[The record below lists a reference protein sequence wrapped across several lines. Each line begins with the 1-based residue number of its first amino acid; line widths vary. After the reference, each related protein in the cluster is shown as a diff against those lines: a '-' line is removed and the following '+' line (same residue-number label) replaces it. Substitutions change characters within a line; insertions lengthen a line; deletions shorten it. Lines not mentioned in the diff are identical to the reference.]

1 MKRLILDQELKAD
14 NPRLTPEDSHY
25 LTNVL
30 RMSPGD
36 KFILVDPKGLEHRV
50 LLVSVKKQGALF
62 QIEEQLLPSR
72 VEAGVSV
79 DLWLPLLKGE
89 KVEIVLQKAVELGV
103 ASITLWSAKRSV
115 VRPAGNEEKKFTR
128 WQAIAKNAAQQ
139 CGRTKVPKIRGVM
152 DLKDVPR
159 EGTRIFAWE
168 LERALPLK
176 SALAGSPQ
184 SITVLTG
191 PEGGLDP
198 VEAEFLHAAGFQS
211 VTLGA
216 RILRAE
222 TAAITLLACTM
233 FALGQLE

>member
-1 MKRLILDQELKAD
+1 MKRLILQQELKAD
-14 NPRLTPEDSHY
+14 NPRLTPDDSHY

-36 KFILVDPKGLEHRV
+36 EFILVDTKGLEHRA
-50 LLVSVKKQGALF
+50 LMVSVEKQGALF
-62 QIEEQLLPSR
+62 QIQEQLLPSR
-72 VEAGVSV
+72 VEASVSV

-89 KVEIVLQKAVELGV
+89 KLELVLQKAVELGA

-115 VRPAGNEEKKFTR
+115 VRPGGNEEKKFAR

-139 CGRTKVPKIRGVM
+139 CGRTKVPEIQGVM
-152 DLKDVPR
+152 DLKNVPKK
-159 EGTRIFAWE
+159 GTRLFAWE

-176 SALAGSPQ
+176 NALADPHQ
-184 SITVLTG
+184 SITLLTG
-191 PEGGLDP
+191 PEGGIDP
-198 VEAEFLHAAGFQS
+198 GEADFLHAAGFQS

-222 TAAITLLACTM
+222 TAAITLLGCTM